1 MALPRMVVPGGTYLV
16 TRTTSDRRFL
26 LKPGLV
32 DDIFLYCLFRAAAEH
47 GVLLH
52 QLTVESTHFHLVC
65 TDVRG
70 TLSEF
75 VTWLNRHVALCLLEH
90 YRTEHPDRTLE
101 GVWARGSFNATLLVN
116 EEAIVDAIVYSV
128 TNPVKDGLVADISK
142 WPGICTSPEAWLEGP
157 TSVRRPD
164 LYFRHDSPE
173 RQSVAGRFVVP
184 PQLRRGD
191 PHAVVEAVRERIRAK
206 LNAIRRERSGKSFL
220 GRKALLRQDPFDA
233 PRNQRPSYTRNPT
246 VKASGDGERY
256 RLARNAVRA
265 FREAYRTAL
274 RKFRN
279 GVTKALF
286 PSGTLMMRKRFKVRC
301 SADDFFWCCRATT
314 PG

>member
-47 GVLLH
+47 SVLLH
-52 QLTVESTHFHLVC
+52 QLTVEATHFHLVC

-70 TLSEF
+70 RLSEF

-90 YRTEHPDRTLE
+90 YRSVHPGRTLE
-101 GVWARGSFNATLLVN
+101 GIWARGSFNATLLVN
-116 EEAIVDAIVYSV
+116 EEAIVDAVVYSV
-128 TNPVKDGLVADISK
+128 TNPVKDGLVADLSK
-142 WPGICTSPEAWLEGP
+142 WPGICTGPDAWFEGP
-157 TSVRRPD
+157 MSVRRPA
-164 LYFRHDSPE
+164 LYFREHSTE
-173 RQSVAGRFVVP
+173 YQSVSGRFVVP
-184 PQLRRGD
+184 PQLRRNGAHAAAETLRKRIGD
-191 PHAVVEAVRERIRAK
+191 N
-206 LNAIRRERSGKSFL
+206 LNAIRRERAGKSFL

-233 PRNQRPSYTRNPT
+233 PRNQRPSHTRNPT
-246 VKASGDGERY
+246 VKAAGDSKRY
-256 RLARNAVRA
+256 ALAKQAVRA
-265 FREAYRTAL
+265 FREAYRMAL
-274 RKFRN
+274 RKFRS

-301 SADDFFWCCRATT
+301 LADDFFWCCCATT
-314 PG
+314 SE